1 MPTQKDYQAQVTAD
15 LGNPDDNAVI
25 SVKDLT
31 DLDNDDTPVVDETK
45 PEGIEENVEEGT
57 EDVTEDVTEER
68 GSNDAPMYS
77 KEQVQSIVRT
87 RVANMEKKI
96 EKLRQAE
103 TAIDRIAE
111 VSGLSREQLITRLNN
126 MSDEEQAKILGVP
139 AEQVANMRLA
149 RKAQIEQE
157 KQIKKLNRQL
167 EMTELKA
174 DKKYADIDLFMDD
187 VLNKVEEHPSLSLK
201 DAYVLVKGEL
211 GIDAKVRDAE
221 QRAVNSQAKAKAK
234 GLVNPVGNA
243 QNQVKKPDK
252 QLLTNASRV
261 GMDANEYSAFKNID
275 NIEAYR
281 AYKKAQKGG

>member
-1 MPTQKDYQAQVTAD
+1 MTTQKDYQAQVTAD
-15 LGNPDDNAVI
+15 LGNPADNAVI
-25 SVKDLT
+25 SVRDLT
-31 DLDNDDTPVVDETK
+31 DLDDDDTPVVDETK
-45 PEGIEENVEEGT
+45 PEGIEEDVEEGT
-57 EDVTEDVTEER
+57 EDVTEEQ
-68 GSNDAPMYS
+68 GHNDAPMYS
-77 KEQVQSIVRT
+77 KEQVQAIIRT

-96 EKLRQAE
+96 ERLRQAE

-139 AEQVANMRLA
+139 VEQVANMRLA
-149 RKAQIEQE
+149 RAAQIEQE

-174 DKKYADIDLFMDD
+174 DKRYADIDLFMDD

-211 GIDAKVRDAE
+211 GIDAKIRDAE
-221 QRAVNSQAKAKAK
+221 QRAVNSQAKAKSK
-234 GLVNPVGNA
+234 VLVNPVGNA
-243 QNQVKKPDK
+243 QDQVKKPDK
-252 QLLTNASRV
+252 QLLANASRV
-261 GMDANEYSAFKNID
+261 GMDANEYAAFKNID
-275 NIEAYR
+275 NIDAYR

>member
-31 DLDNDDTPVVDETK
+31 NLDDDDTPVVDETK

-57 EDVTEDVTEER
+57 EDVTEEQ

-77 KEQVQSIVRT
+77 KEQVQSIIRT

-126 MSDEEQAKILGVP
+126 MSDAEQAKILGIP
-139 AEQVANMRLA
+139 AEQVANMRVA
-149 RKAQIEQE
+149 RTAQIEQE

-243 QNQVKKPDK
+243 QDQVKKPDK

-261 GMDANEYSAFKNID
+261 GMDANEYAAFKNID
-275 NIEAYR
+275 NIEQYR
-281 AYKKAQKGG
+281 AYKKAQKGGS

>member
-1 MPTQKDYQAQVTAD
+1 MTTQKDYQAQVTAD
-15 LGNPDDNAVI
+15 LGNSDDNAVI
-25 SVKDLT
+25 SVRDLT

-45 PEGIEENVEEGT
+45 PEGIEENVEEET
-57 EDVTEDVTEER
+57 EDVTEGQ

-77 KEQVQSIVRT
+77 KEQVQSIIRT

-243 QNQVKKPDK
+243 QDQVKKPDK

-275 NIEAYR
+275 NIDAYR

>member
-1 MPTQKDYQAQVTAD
+1 MTTQKDYQAQVTAD

-31 DLDNDDTPVVDETK
+31 DLDNDDTPVVNETK
-45 PEGIEENVEEGT
+45 PEEIEENVEEGT
-57 EDVTEDVTEER
+57 EDVTEEQ

-126 MSDEEQAKILGVP
+126 MSDGEQAKILGIP

-149 RKAQIEQE
+149 RTAQIEQE

-167 EMTELKA
+167 EVTELKA

-221 QRAVNSQAKAKAK
+221 QRAVNSQAKAKSK

-243 QNQVKKPDK
+243 QDQVKKPDK
-252 QLLTNASRV
+252 QLITNAARV

-275 NIEAYR
+275 NIDAYR

>member
-1 MPTQKDYQAQVTAD
+1 MTTQKDYQAQVTAD

-25 SVKDLT
+25 SVRDLT

-45 PEGIEENVEEGT
+45 PEGIEEKVEEET
-57 EDVTEDVTEER
+57 EDVTEGQ
-68 GSNDAPMYS
+68 GSDDAPMYS
-77 KEQVQSIVRT
+77 KEQVQSIIRT

-103 TAIDRIAE
+103 TAIDKIAE
-111 VSGLSREQLITRLNN
+111 VSGLSREQLINRLNN

-139 AEQVANMRLA
+139 TEQVVNMRLA
-149 RKAQIEQE
+149 RTAQMEQE

-174 DKKYADIDLFMDD
+174 DKRYADIDLFMDD

-211 GIDAKVRDAE
+211 GIDAKIRDAE
-221 QRAVNSQAKAKAK
+221 QRIVNSQAKAKAK
-234 GLVNPVGNA
+234 VLVNPVGNA
-243 QNQVKKPDK
+243 QDQVKKPDK
-252 QLLTNASRV
+252 QLLANASRV

-275 NIEAYR
+275 NIDAYR

>member
-1 MPTQKDYQAQVTAD
+1 MTTQKDYQAQVTAD
-15 LGNPDDNAVI
+15 LGSPDDNAVI
-25 SVKDLT
+25 SVRDLT
-31 DLDNDDTPVVDETK
+31 DLDNDDTPVADETK
-45 PEGIEENVEEGT
+45 PEGIEENVEEET
-57 EDVTEDVTEER
+57 EEVTE
-68 GSNDAPMYS
+68 GQGHNDAPMYS
-77 KEQVQSIVRT
+77 KEQVQAIIRT

-111 VSGLSREQLITRLNN
+111 VSGLSREQLIIRLNN
-126 MSDEEQAKILGVP
+126 MSDEEQAKILGIP

-149 RKAQIEQE
+149 RKAQMEQE

-211 GIDAKVRDAE
+211 GIDAKIRDAE

-234 GLVNPVGNA
+234 VLVNPVGNA
-243 QNQVKKPDK
+243 QDQVKKPDR
-252 QLLTNASRV
+252 QLLANASRV

-275 NIEAYR
+275 NIDAYR

>member
-1 MPTQKDYQAQVTAD
+1 MTTQKDYQAQVTAD
-15 LGNPDDNAVI
+15 LGSPDDNAVI
-25 SVKDLT
+25 SVRDLT

-45 PEGIEENVEEGT
+45 PEGIEENVEE
-57 EDVTEDVTEER
+57 ETEDVTEEQ
-68 GSNDAPMYS
+68 GHDDAPMYS
-77 KEQVQSIVRT
+77 KEQVQAIIRT

-111 VSGLSREQLITRLNN
+111 VSGLSREQLIIRLNN
-126 MSDEEQAKILGVP
+126 MSDEEQAKILGIP
-139 AEQVANMRLA
+139 TEQVANMRLA
-149 RKAQIEQE
+149 RTAQIEQE

-211 GIDAKVRDAE
+211 GIDAKIRDAE

-234 GLVNPVGNA
+234 VLVNPVGNA
-243 QNQVKKPDK
+243 QDQVKKPDK

-275 NIEAYR
+275 NIDAYR

>member
-1 MPTQKDYQAQVTAD
+1 MTTQKDYQAQVTAD
-15 LGNPDDNAVI
+15 LGNPADNAVI
-25 SVKDLT
+25 SVRDLT

-45 PEGIEENVEEGT
+45 PEGIEEDVEE
-57 EDVTEDVTEER
+57 ETEDVTEEQ
-68 GSNDAPMYS
+68 GSDDAPMYS
-77 KEQVQSIVRT
+77 KEQVQSIIRT

-96 EKLRQAE
+96 ERLRQAE
-103 TAIDRIAE
+103 TAIDKIAE
-111 VSGLSREQLITRLNN
+111 VSGLSREQLINRLNN
-126 MSDEEQAKILGVP
+126 MSDEEQAKILGIP

-174 DKKYADIDLFMDD
+174 DKRYADIDLFMDD

-211 GIDAKVRDAE
+211 GIDAKIRDAE

-234 GLVNPVGNA
+234 VLVNPVGNA

-252 QLLTNASRV
+252 QLLANASRV

-275 NIEAYR
+275 NIDAYR

>member
-1 MPTQKDYQAQVTAD
+1 MTTQKDYQAQVTAD
-15 LGNPDDNAVI
+15 LGNPADNAVI
-25 SVKDLT
+25 SVRDLT

-45 PEGIEENVEEGT
+45 PEGIEEDVEEGT
-57 EDVTEDVTEER
+57 EDVTEEQ
-68 GSNDAPMYS
+68 GHNDAPMYS
-77 KEQVQSIVRT
+77 KEQVQAIIRT

-96 EKLRQAE
+96 ERLRQAE

-139 AEQVANMRLA
+139 VEQVANMRLA
-149 RKAQIEQE
+149 RAAQIEQE

-174 DKKYADIDLFMDD
+174 DKRYADIDLFMDD

-211 GIDAKVRDAE
+211 GIDAKIRDAE
-221 QRAVNSQAKAKAK
+221 QRAVNSQAKAKSK
-234 GLVNPVGNA
+234 VLVNPVGNA
-243 QNQVKKPDK
+243 QDQVKKPDK
-252 QLLTNASRV
+252 QLLANASRV
-261 GMDANEYSAFKNID
+261 GMDANEYAAFKNID
-275 NIEAYR
+275 NIDAYR

>member
-1 MPTQKDYQAQVTAD
+1 MTTQKDYQAQVTAD

-25 SVKDLT
+25 SVRDLT

-45 PEGIEENVEEGT
+45 PEGVEENVEEET
-57 EDVTEDVTEER
+57 EDVTEGQ
-68 GSNDAPMYS
+68 GSDDAPMYS
-77 KEQVQSIVRT
+77 KEQVQSIIRT

-111 VSGLSREQLITRLNN
+111 VSGLSREQLIMRLNN

-243 QNQVKKPDK
+243 QDQVKKPDK

-275 NIEAYR
+275 NIDAYR
-281 AYKKAQKGG
+281 AYKKAQKGGS

>member
-1 MPTQKDYQAQVTAD
+1 MTTQKDYQAQVTAD

-57 EDVTEDVTEER
+57 EGQ

-77 KEQVQSIVRT
+77 KEQVQSIIRT

-126 MSDEEQAKILGVP
+126 MSNEEQAKILGIP

-149 RKAQIEQE
+149 RKAQTEQE

-174 DKKYADIDLFMDD
+174 DKRYADIDLFMDD

-221 QRAVNSQAKAKAK
+221 QRAVNSQAKAKSK

-243 QNQVKKPDK
+243 QDQVKKPDK
-252 QLLTNASRV
+252 QLITNAARV

-275 NIEAYR
+275 NIDAYR

>member
-1 MPTQKDYQAQVTAD
+1 MTTQKDYQAQVTAD
-15 LGNPDDNAVI
+15 LGNPADNAVI
-25 SVKDLT
+25 SVRDLT
-31 DLDNDDTPVVDETK
+31 DLDDDDTPVVDETK
-45 PEGIEENVEEGT
+45 PEGIEEDVEE
-57 EDVTEDVTEER
+57 ETEDVTEEQ

-77 KEQVQSIVRT
+77 KEQVQAIIRT

-96 EKLRQAE
+96 ERLRQAE

-139 AEQVANMRLA
+139 VEQVANMRLA
-149 RKAQIEQE
+149 RAAQIEQE

-174 DKKYADIDLFMDD
+174 DKRYADIDLFMDD

-211 GIDAKVRDAE
+211 GIDAKIRDAE
-221 QRAVNSQAKAKAK
+221 QRAVNSQAKAKSK
-234 GLVNPVGNA
+234 VLVNPVGNA
-243 QNQVKKPDK
+243 QDQVKKPDK
-252 QLLTNASRV
+252 QLLANASRV

-275 NIEAYR
+275 NIDAYR

>member
-1 MPTQKDYQAQVTAD
+1 MNTQKDYQAQVTAD
-15 LGNPDDNAVI
+15 LGNPDDNAII
-25 SVKDLT
+25 SVRDLT
-31 DLDNDDTPVVDETK
+31 DLDNDDTSVVDETK
-45 PEGIEENVEEGT
+45 PEGIEENVEEET
-57 EDVTEDVTEER
+57 EDVTEGQ

-77 KEQVQSIVRT
+77 KEQVQSIIRT

-111 VSGLSREQLITRLNN
+111 VSGLSREQLIMRLNN

-149 RKAQIEQE
+149 RTAQIEQE

-243 QNQVKKPDK
+243 QDQVKKPDK

-275 NIEAYR
+275 NIDAYR

>member
-1 MPTQKDYQAQVTAD
+1 MTTQKDYQAQVTAD
-15 LGNPDDNAVI
+15 LGNPADNAVI
-25 SVKDLT
+25 SVRDLT

-45 PEGIEENVEEGT
+45 PEGIEEDVEEET
-57 EDVTEDVTEER
+57 EDVTE
-68 GSNDAPMYS
+68 GQGHNDAPMYS
-77 KEQVQSIVRT
+77 KEQVQAIIRT

-111 VSGLSREQLITRLNN
+111 VSGLSREQLINRLNN

-139 AEQVANMRLA
+139 TEQVVNMRLA
-149 RKAQIEQE
+149 RTAQIEQE

-174 DKKYADIDLFMDD
+174 DKRYADIDLFMDD

-211 GIDAKVRDAE
+211 GIDAKIRDAE
-221 QRAVNSQAKAKAK
+221 QRIVNSQAKAKAK

-243 QNQVKKPDK
+243 QDQVKKPDK
-252 QLLTNASRV
+252 QLLANASRV

-275 NIEAYR
+275 NIDAYR

>member
-1 MPTQKDYQAQVTAD
+1 MTTQKDYQAQVTAD

-25 SVKDLT
+25 SVRDLT

-45 PEGIEENVEEGT
+45 PEGIEENVEEET
-57 EDVTEDVTEER
+57 EDVTEGQ
-68 GSNDAPMYS
+68 GSDDAPMYS
-77 KEQVQSIVRT
+77 KEQVQSIIRT

-111 VSGLSREQLITRLNN
+111 VSGLSREQLIMRLNN

-149 RKAQIEQE
+149 RTAQIEQE

-211 GIDAKVRDAE
+211 GIDAKIRDAE
-221 QRAVNSQAKAKAK
+221 QRAVNSQAKAKTK

-243 QNQVKKPDK
+243 QEQIKKPDK
-252 QLLTNASRV
+252 QLITNAARV
-261 GMDANEYSAFKNID
+261 GMDANEYAAFKNID
-275 NIEAYR
+275 NIEQYR
-281 AYKKAQKGG
+281 AYKKAQKGGS

>member
-1 MPTQKDYQAQVTAD
+1 MTTQKDYQAQVTAD
-15 LGNPDDNAVI
+15 LGNPADNAVI
-25 SVKDLT
+25 SVRDLT

-45 PEGIEENVEEGT
+45 PEEIEEDVEEET
-57 EDVTEDVTEER
+57 EDVTEGQDH
-68 GSNDAPMYS
+68 NDAPMYS
-77 KEQVQSIVRT
+77 KEQVQAIIRT

-103 TAIDRIAE
+103 AAIDRIAE
-111 VSGLSREQLITRLNN
+111 VSGLSREQLIIRLNN

-139 AEQVANMRLA
+139 VEQVANMRLA

-174 DKKYADIDLFMDD
+174 DKRYADIDLFMDD

-211 GIDAKVRDAE
+211 GIDAKIRDAE
-221 QRAVNSQAKAKAK
+221 QRVVNSQAKAKSK
-234 GLVNPVGNA
+234 VLVNPVGNA
-243 QNQVKKPDK
+243 QDQVKKPDK
-252 QLLTNASRV
+252 QLLANASRV
-261 GMDANEYSAFKNID
+261 GMDANEYAAFKNID
-275 NIEAYR
+275 NIDAYR

>member
-1 MPTQKDYQAQVTAD
+1 MTTQKDYQAQVTAD

-25 SVKDLT
+25 SVRDLT

-45 PEGIEENVEEGT
+45 PEGIEENVEEET
-57 EDVTEDVTEER
+57 EDVTE
-68 GSNDAPMYS
+68 GQGNNDAPMYS
-77 KEQVQSIVRT
+77 KEQVQAIIRT

-111 VSGLSREQLITRLNN
+111 VSGLSREQLIIRLNN
-126 MSDEEQAKILGVP
+126 MSDEEQAKILGIP

-174 DKKYADIDLFMDD
+174 DKRYADIDLFMDD

-211 GIDAKVRDAE
+211 GIDAKIRDAE
-221 QRAVNSQAKAKAK
+221 QRAVNSQAKAKSK
-234 GLVNPVGNA
+234 VLVNPVGNA
-243 QNQVKKPDK
+243 QDQVKKPDK
-252 QLLTNASRV
+252 QLLANASRV
-261 GMDANEYSAFKNID
+261 GMDANEYAAFKNID
-275 NIEAYR
+275 NIDAYR

>member
-1 MPTQKDYQAQVTAD
+1 MFTQKDYQAQVTAD

-57 EDVTEDVTEER
+57 EGQ

-77 KEQVQSIVRT
+77 KEQVQSIIRT

-126 MSDEEQAKILGVP
+126 MSNEEQAKILGIP

-149 RKAQIEQE
+149 RKAQTEQE

-174 DKKYADIDLFMDD
+174 DKRYADIDLFMDD

-221 QRAVNSQAKAKAK
+221 QRAVNSQAKAKSK

-243 QNQVKKPDK
+243 QDQVKKPDK
-252 QLLTNASRV
+252 QLITNAARV

-275 NIEAYR
+275 NIDAYR

>member
-1 MPTQKDYQAQVTAD
+1 MTTQKDYQAQVTAD
-15 LGNPDDNAVI
+15 LGNSDDNAVI
-25 SVKDLT
+25 SVRDLT

-45 PEGIEENVEEGT
+45 PEGIEENVEEET
-57 EDVTEDVTEER
+57 EDVTEGQ
-68 GSNDAPMYS
+68 GSNDATMYS
-77 KEQVQSIVRT
+77 KEQVQSIIRT

-111 VSGLSREQLITRLNN
+111 VSGLSREQLIMRLNN

-149 RKAQIEQE
+149 RTAQIEQE

-211 GIDAKVRDAE
+211 GIDAKIRDAE

-243 QNQVKKPDK
+243 QDQVKKPDK

-275 NIEAYR
+275 NIDAYR

>member
-1 MPTQKDYQAQVTAD
+1 MTTQKDYQAQVTAD
-15 LGNPDDNAVI
+15 LGNPADNAVI
-25 SVKDLT
+25 SVRDLT

-45 PEGIEENVEEGT
+45 PEGIEEDVEE
-57 EDVTEDVTEER
+57 ETEDVTEEQ
-68 GSNDAPMYS
+68 GSDDAPMYS
-77 KEQVQSIVRT
+77 KEQVQSIIRT

-96 EKLRQAE
+96 ERLRQAE
-103 TAIDRIAE
+103 TAIDKIAE
-111 VSGLSREQLITRLNN
+111 VSGLSREQLINRLNN
-126 MSDEEQAKILGVP
+126 MSDEEQAKILGVSV
-139 AEQVANMRLA
+139 EQVANMRLA
-149 RKAQIEQE
+149 RTAQIEQE

-174 DKKYADIDLFMDD
+174 DKRYADIDLFMDD

-211 GIDAKVRDAE
+211 GIDAKIRDAE

-234 GLVNPVGNA
+234 VLVNPVGNA

-252 QLLTNASRV
+252 QLLANASRV

-275 NIEAYR
+275 NIDAYR

>member
-1 MPTQKDYQAQVTAD
+1 MTTQKDYQAQVTAD
-15 LGNPDDNAVI
+15 LGNPADNAVI
-25 SVKDLT
+25 SVRDLT

-45 PEGIEENVEEGT
+45 PEGIEEDVEE
-57 EDVTEDVTEER
+57 ETEDVTEEQ

-77 KEQVQSIVRT
+77 KEQVQAIIRT

-96 EKLRQAE
+96 ERLRQAE

-139 AEQVANMRLA
+139 VEQVANMRLA
-149 RKAQIEQE
+149 RAAQIEQE

-174 DKKYADIDLFMDD
+174 DKRYADIDLFMDD

-211 GIDAKVRDAE
+211 GIDAKIRDAE
-221 QRAVNSQAKAKAK
+221 QRAVNSQAKAKSK
-234 GLVNPVGNA
+234 VLVNPVGNA
-243 QNQVKKPDK
+243 QDQVKKPDK
-252 QLLTNASRV
+252 QLLANASRV
-261 GMDANEYSAFKNID
+261 GMDANEYAAFKNID
-275 NIEAYR
+275 NIDAYR

>member
-31 DLDNDDTPVVDETK
+31 NLDDDDTPVVGETK
-45 PEGIEENVEEGT
+45 PEEIEENVEEGT
-57 EDVTEDVTEER
+57 EDVTEEQ

-111 VSGLSREQLITRLNN
+111 VSGLSREQLIMRLNN

-139 AEQVANMRLA
+139 TEQVANMRLA
-149 RKAQIEQE
+149 RTAQIEQE

-211 GIDAKVRDAE
+211 GIDAKIRDAE
-221 QRAVNSQAKAKAK
+221 QRAVNSQAKAKSK
-234 GLVNPVGNA
+234 VLVNPVGNA
-243 QNQVKKPDK
+243 QDQVKKPDK
-252 QLLTNASRV
+252 QLLANASRV

-275 NIEAYR
+275 NIDAYR

>member
-1 MPTQKDYQAQVTAD
+1 MTTQKDYQAQVTAD
-15 LGNPDDNAVI
+15 LGNPADNAVI
-25 SVKDLT
+25 SVRDLT

-45 PEGIEENVEEGT
+45 PEGIEEDVEEET
-57 EDVTEDVTEER
+57 EDVTE
-68 GSNDAPMYS
+68 GQGHNDAPMYS
-77 KEQVQSIVRT
+77 KEQVQAIIRT

-96 EKLRQAE
+96 ERLRQAE

-139 AEQVANMRLA
+139 VEQVANMRLA
-149 RKAQIEQE
+149 RAAQIEQE

-174 DKKYADIDLFMDD
+174 DKRYADIDLFMDD

-211 GIDAKVRDAE
+211 GIDAKIRDAE
-221 QRAVNSQAKAKAK
+221 QRAVNSQAKAKSK
-234 GLVNPVGNA
+234 VLVNPVGNA
-243 QNQVKKPDK
+243 QDQVKKPDK
-252 QLLTNASRV
+252 QLLANASRV
-261 GMDANEYSAFKNID
+261 GMDANEYAAFKNID
-275 NIEAYR
+275 NIDAYR

>member
-1 MPTQKDYQAQVTAD
+1 MTTQKDYQAQVTAD
-15 LGNPDDNAVI
+15 LGNPADNAVI
-25 SVKDLT
+25 SVRDLT

-45 PEGIEENVEEGT
+45 PEGIEEDVEEET
-57 EDVTEDVTEER
+57 EDVTE
-68 GSNDAPMYS
+68 GQGHNDAPMYS
-77 KEQVQSIVRT
+77 KEQVQSIIRT

-96 EKLRQAE
+96 ERLRQAE
-103 TAIDRIAE
+103 AAIDKIAE

-126 MSDEEQAKILGVP
+126 MSDEEQAKILGIP

-149 RKAQIEQE
+149 RKAQMEQE

-174 DKKYADIDLFMDD
+174 DKRYADIDLFMDD

-211 GIDAKVRDAE
+211 GIDAKIRDAE
-221 QRAVNSQAKAKAK
+221 QRAVNSQAKAKSK
-234 GLVNPVGNA
+234 VLVNPVGNA
-243 QNQVKKPDK
+243 QDQVKKPDK
-252 QLLTNASRV
+252 QLLANASRV

-275 NIEAYR
+275 NIDAYR

>member
-1 MPTQKDYQAQVTAD
+1 MTTQKDYQAQVTAD
-15 LGNPDDNAVI
+15 LGNPADNAVI
-25 SVKDLT
+25 SVRDLT
-31 DLDNDDTPVVDETK
+31 DLDDDDTPVVDETK
-45 PEGIEENVEEGT
+45 PEGIEEDVEDE
-57 EDVTEDVTEER
+57 TEDVTEEQ

-77 KEQVQSIVRT
+77 KEQVQAIIRT

-111 VSGLSREQLITRLNN
+111 VSGLSREQLIIRLNN

-139 AEQVANMRLA
+139 VEQVANMRLA
-149 RKAQIEQE
+149 RAAQIEQE

-174 DKKYADIDLFMDD
+174 DKRYADIDLFMDD

-211 GIDAKVRDAE
+211 GIDAKIRDAE
-221 QRAVNSQAKAKAK
+221 QRAVNSQAKAKSK
-234 GLVNPVGNA
+234 VLVNPVGNA
-243 QNQVKKPDK
+243 QDQVKKPDK
-252 QLLTNASRV
+252 QLLANASRV
-261 GMDANEYSAFKNID
+261 GMDANEYAAFKNID
-275 NIEAYR
+275 NIDAYR

>member
-1 MPTQKDYQAQVTAD
+1 MITQKDYQTQVTTG

-25 SVKDLT
+25 SVRDLT

-57 EDVTEDVTEER
+57 EEETEDVTEEQ

-77 KEQVQSIVRT
+77 KEQVQSIIRT

-96 EKLRQAE
+96 ERLRQAE
-103 TAIDRIAE
+103 TAIDKIAE
-111 VSGLSREQLITRLNN
+111 VSGLSREQLIMRLNN

-149 RKAQIEQE
+149 RTAQIEQE

-211 GIDAKVRDAE
+211 GIDAKIRDAE
-221 QRAVNSQAKAKAK
+221 QRAVNSQAKAKTK

-243 QNQVKKPDK
+243 QDQVKKPDK
-252 QLLTNASRV
+252 QLLANASRV

-275 NIEAYR
+275 NIDAYR